1 MRKNFING
9 FTLAEVLITLGV
21 VGVVAAITLPTVI
34 HKIQMAVLQTQFK
47 KTYSALSNAIEKT
60 RVDTE
65 YSLRCYGDS
74 SWADCQEFNDKFQ
87 SQFKVIKVCEN
98 NAYLNGC
105 IGDIKGINTF
115 TPDKNSTT
123 DVTNL
128 NMYYYDDIKNIR
140 YAFVTSGGFTVI
152 YYMKPSRSTYLVDTN
167 GPKKPNKWGYD
178 VFSFSM
184 NAENTKLTCTERLK
198 NFFEK
203 GGKGCVDMMT
213 NGK

>member
-21 VGVVAAITLPTVI
+21 VGVVAAITMPTVI
-34 HKIQMAVLQTQFK
+34 HKIQMAVLQAQFK

-65 YSLRCYGDS
+65 YSLKCYDDS
-74 SWADCQEFNDKFQ
+74 SSADCPEFNDKFQ

-98 NAYLNGC
+98 NAYSNGC

-123 DVTNL
+123 DVTRVPVYHDNR
-128 NMYYYDDIKNIR
+128 IKNNQ

-152 YYMKPSRSTYLVDTN
+152 YYFKSTRAIYLVDTN

-178 VFSFSM
+178 VFGFSM
-184 NAENTKLTCTERLK
+184 NAENTKLICQEHIK
-198 NFFEK
+198 NFFEE